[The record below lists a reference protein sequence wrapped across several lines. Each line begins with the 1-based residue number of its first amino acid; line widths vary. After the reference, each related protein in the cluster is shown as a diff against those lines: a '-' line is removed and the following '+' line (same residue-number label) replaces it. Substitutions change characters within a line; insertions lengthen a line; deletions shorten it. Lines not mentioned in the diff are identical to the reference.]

1 MKLSIVSTLYYSAPS
16 LIEFYERIKA
26 EAIKISPDDYEIIL
40 VNDGSPDESLSI
52 AQDLAANDPKLMII
66 NLSRNFGHWKAMM
79 TGLKYASGEKIF
91 IIDSDLEEEPEYLG
105 KFYAELKN
113 QRCDVLYGIQ
123 SKRKGK
129 SFERFSGLIFWKIFN
144 FFSNVKVPSNQ
155 TTARLMTKDY
165 VNALLLHREREIFI
179 SGLWQLTGFDQQPLS
194 VTKLS
199 ISKSSYTFRKK
210 LSLFVNG
217 ITSFSNS
224 PLIAIFY
231 FGLFISLVSFVYIIN
246 LVINW
251 AFFLSP
257 PDGWTSVMA
266 SIWLLGGIIISFIGI
281 IGIYLSKIFI
291 ETKKRPLTLVK
302 KIYNKANK
310 VQKSSASES

>member
-16 LIEFYERIKA
+16 LLDFYNRIKA
-26 EAIKISPDDYEIIL
+26 EVEKVSPDSYEIIL
-40 VNDGSPDESLSI
+40 VHDGSPDDSLSTAI
-52 AQDLAANDPKLMII
+52 KLADNDPNLMVI

-79 TGLKYASGEKIF
+79 TGLKYATGEKIF
-91 IIDSDLEEEPEYLG
+91 IIDSDLEEAPEYLS
-105 KFYAELKN
+105 KFYAELKY
-113 QRCDVLYGIQ
+113 QKCDVVYGIQ
-123 SKRKGK
+123 TKRKGNV
-129 SFERFSGLIFWKIFN
+129 FEKLSGLIFWKIFN

-155 TTARLMTKDY
+155 TTARLMTRDY
-165 VNALLLHREREIFI
+165 VRALLLHKEREIFI

-194 VTKLS
+194 VSKLS
-199 ISKSSYTFRKK
+199 ISKSSYTLRKK

-231 FGLFISLVSFVYIIN
+231 FGLFISLISLIYITN
-246 LVINW
+246 LIINW

-291 ETKKRPLTLVK
+291 ETKKRPFTIVK
-302 KIYNKANK
+302 KIYNQHKKNPHK
-310 VQKSSASES
+310 L

>member
-1 MKLSIVSTLYYSAPS
+1 MRLSIVSTLYYSAPS
-16 LIEFYERIKA
+16 LIDFYNRIKA
-26 EAIKISPDDYEIIL
+26 EAEKISPDSYEIIL
-40 VNDGSPDESLSI
+40 VNDGSPDESLLTAI
-52 AQDLAANDPKLMII
+52 ELAEIDPNLMII

-79 TGLKYASGEKIF
+79 TGLKYANGEKIF
-91 IIDSDLEEEPEYLG
+91 IIDSDLEEEPEYLS
-105 KFYAELKN
+105 KFYAELECR
-113 QRCDVLYGIQ
+113 QCDVVYGIQ
-123 SKRKGK
+123 TKRKGK
-129 SFERFSGLIFWKIFN
+129 LFEKLSGLIFWKTFN

-155 TTARLMTKDY
+155 TTARLMTRDY
-165 VNALLLHREREIFI
+165 VSALLLHQEREIFI

-194 VTKLS
+194 VSKLS
-199 ISKSSYTFRKK
+199 ISKSSYTLRKK

-231 FGLFISLVSFVYIIN
+231 FGLFISLISFIYIIN
-246 LVINW
+246 LIINW

-291 ETKKRPLTLVK
+291 ETKKRPFTIVK
-302 KIYNKANK
+302 KIYNQHKKNPHK
-310 VQKSSASES
+310 L

>member
-1 MKLSIVSTLYYSAPS
+1 MQS
-16 LIEFYERIKA
+16 LQCQK
-26 EAIKISPDDYEIIL
+26 
-40 VNDGSPDESLSI
+40 
-52 AQDLAANDPKLMII
+52 
-66 NLSRNFGHWKAMM
+66 
-79 TGLKYASGEKIF
+79 
-91 IIDSDLEEEPEYLG
+91 
-105 KFYAELKN
+105 
-113 QRCDVLYGIQ
+113 CDVVYGIQ
-123 SKRKGK
+123 TKRKGK
-129 SFERFSGLIFWKIFN
+129 LFEKLSGLIFWKIFN

-155 TTARLMTKDY
+155 TTARLMTRDY
-165 VNALLLHREREIFI
+165 VRALLLHQEREIFI
-179 SGLWQLTGFDQQPLS
+179 SGLWQLTGFDQLPLS
-194 VTKLS
+194 VNKLS
-199 ISKSSYTFRKK
+199 ISKSSYSLRKK

-231 FGLFISLVSFVYIIN
+231 FGIFISLISLIYIIN

-291 ETKKRPLTLVK
+291 ETKKRPFTIVK
-302 KIYNKANK
+302 EVYNQHKKNP
-310 VQKSSASES
+310 